1 MDPYEMIKAHLGKAV
16 PYATH
21 TGVELLEISDGMA
34 TARLAQRPETENHIK
49 GQHAGAMFTL
59 GEAASGAAVAGILA
73 PVISQMRPVAVM
85 AEITY
90 RKFAQGTLVATATAT
105 ASRSGP
111 ELLAALKAA
120 GKVIFDVMID
130 IRDAEGD
137 SVVEMKV
144 NWYVSPTR
152 N

>member
-1 MDPYEMIKAHLGKAV
+1 MDPYEMIKAHLGQAV

-21 TGVELLEISDGMA
+21 TGVELLDITDGTA
-34 TARLAQRPETENHIK
+34 TARLVQRAETENHIK

-59 GEAASGAAVAGILA
+59 GEAASGAAVAGALA
-73 PVISQMRPVAVM
+73 PVIAQMRPVAAM

-90 RKFAQGTLVATATAT
+90 RKFAQGTLVATARI
-105 ASRSGP
+105 SRSAA
-111 ELLAALKAA
+111 ELLAALEDE
-120 GKVIFDVMID
+120 GKVAFDVSID
-130 IRDAEGD
+130 IRNADED
-137 SVVEMKV
+137 VVVEMKV

>member
-1 MDPYEMIKAHLGKAV
+1 MDPYKMIKTHLGKAV

-21 TGVELLEISDGMA
+21 TGVELLEVGDGFA
-34 TARLAQRPETENHIK
+34 IARLAQRSETENHIK

-59 GEAASGAAVAGILA
+59 GEAASGAAVAGALA
-73 PVISQMRPVAVM
+73 PVILQMRPVAAM

-90 RKFAQGTLVATATAT
+90 RKFAQGDLTATART
-105 ASRSGP
+105 SIEGAD
-111 ELLAALKAA
+111 LLATLKAED
-120 GKVIFDVMID
+120 KVVFDVTID
-130 IRDAEGD
+130 IRDADDET
-137 SVVEMKV
+137 VVEMKV

>member
-1 MDPYEMIKAHLGKAV
+1 MDPYELIKTHLGKAV

-21 TGVELLEISDGMA
+21 TGVELLEITDGTA
-34 TARLAQRPETENHIK
+34 TAQLEQRAETENHIK

-59 GEAASGAAVAGILA
+59 GEAASGAAVAGALA
-73 PVISQMRPVAVM
+73 PVILQMRPVAAM

-90 RKFAQGTLVATATAT
+90 KKFAQGTLIATATTSQRGA
-105 ASRSGP
+105 
-111 ELLAALKAA
+111 ELMAAIKAE
-120 GKVIFDVMID
+120 GKVAFDVTID
-130 IRDAEGD
+130 IRNAQGET
-137 SVVEMKV
+137 VVEMKV

>member
-1 MDPYEMIKAHLGKAV
+1 MDPYEMIRAHLGKAV

-21 TGVELLEISDGMA
+21 TGVELLEISDGEA
-34 TARLAQRPETENHIK
+34 TARLTQRPETENHIK

-73 PVISQMRPVAVM
+73 PVISQMRPVAAM

-90 RKFAQGTLVATATAT
+90 RKFAQGTLVATATT
-105 ASRSGP
+105 SRSGP
-111 ELLAALKAA
+111 ELLATLKTD
-120 GKVIFDVMID
+120 GKVAFDVMID
-130 IRDAEGD
+130 IRDAED
-137 SVVEMKV
+137 ETVVEMKV